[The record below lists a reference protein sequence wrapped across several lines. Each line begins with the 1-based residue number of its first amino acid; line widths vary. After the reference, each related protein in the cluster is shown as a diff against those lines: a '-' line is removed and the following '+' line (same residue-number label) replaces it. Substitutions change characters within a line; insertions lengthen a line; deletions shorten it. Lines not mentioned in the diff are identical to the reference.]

1 MTSPTTTKTAPFA
14 SRLRGFI
21 NGIKR
26 TVSRNEFSEGSS
38 RRGRTLSD
46 ADDLSYGKESST
58 RSIMFDLELSQ
69 KGARATR
76 DLPSSDSLPECSLEN
91 PVVQRLKYLARPVAS
106 FEIELMQ
113 DVRALASSL
122 RESCAGSVPIAQL
135 ASDLAAMGYNCSIQC
150 VESPGMAE
158 TANYGRQTGRHHR
171 SSVPDRPSVRDQFL
185 LGKHNQQYETL
196 LQSVPLEFVGSPLRL
211 QALAAVICSEMT
223 KVYQELGISL
233 PPWRKPNAVLGKWF
247 DTTSA
252 NSPGMQGARTDIS
265 QQQVNQTKGSS
276 SAAPEGK
283 RSSNFFSIL
292 KMHKDS
298 VSNKG
303 QKTDRSTS
311 SAEVEKSNN
320 QHRQGKSPS
329 PSGDVSLEE
338 VQRKEPSRTAG
349 SSQGGHPTLG
359 RVSLLAQGLQQQ
371 H

>member
-106 FEIELMQ
+106 FEIELLQ

-135 ASDLAAMGYNCSIQC
+135 ASDLAAMGYNCSIHGKLDGTTDHQC
-150 VESPGMAE
+150 LIDP
-158 TANYGRQTGRHHR
+158 QF
-171 SSVPDRPSVRDQFL
+171 RDQFL

-252 NSPGMQGARTDIS
+252 NSQGMQGARTDIS
-265 QQQVNQTKGSS
+265 QQQANQTKGSS

-311 SAEVEKSNN
+311 SAEVEKSNKP
-320 QHRQGKSPS
+320 HRQGKSPS